1 VRNPPERIGD
11 WQSWEA
17 AMTGEV
23 SGAGF
28 LKEEYQVLRGE
39 ILKRTELQHQ
49 LISIA
54 LLAFGSLLAL
64 GFGKDGSP
72 QATLAYPLLTVALAA
87 AWSQHDIR
95 IRQIGE
101 YIRDNIEPQCLGPGK
116 GWEHFLL
123 KSGAENLRVGKR
135 AQWST
140 RVILFITPV
149 LAVVL
154 ARFKIRTVIPT
165 DVIDGLLTSVDI
177 LCIAITAYLFWRI
190 KSTSK
195 T

>member
-1 VRNPPERIGD
+1 
-11 WQSWEA
+11 
-17 AMTGEV
+17 MTGEV

-95 IRQIGE
+95 IGE

-123 KSGAENLRVGKR
+123 QSGAENLRVGKR

-154 ARFKIRTVIPT
+154 ARFKIRTVVPT
-165 DVIDGLLTSVDI
+165 DVIDRLLTSVDI

-190 KSTSK
+190 KSTAK

>member
-1 VRNPPERIGD
+1 
-11 WQSWEA
+11 
-17 AMTGEV
+17 MTEDV
-23 SGAGF
+23 NGAGF
-28 LKEEYQVLRGE
+28 LKEEYQALRGE

-54 LLAFGSLLAL
+54 LVAFGSLLAL

-95 IRQIGE
+95 IRQMGA
-101 YIRDNIEPQCLGPGK
+101 YIKDSIEPQLLGTGK
-116 GWEHFLL
+116 GWEHFLEW
-123 KSGAENLRVGKR
+123 SGAESERVGKR

-140 RVILFITPV
+140 RVILFITPI
-149 LAVVL
+149 LAVIF
-154 ARFKIRTVIPT
+154 ARFKIGMPVDPVDR
-165 DVIDGLLTSVDI
+165 LLTGMDI

-190 KSTSK
+190 KSR
-195 T
+195 

>member
-1 VRNPPERIGD
+1 MTGEV
-11 WQSWEA
+11 
-17 AMTGEV
+17 TGEV

-101 YIRDNIEPQCLGPGK
+101 YIRDNIEPQCLGPSLTVADQAL
-116 GWEHFLL
+116 H
-123 KSGAENLRVGKR
+123 ACAPVY
-135 AQWST
+135 
-140 RVILFITPV
+140 VISI
-149 LAVVL
+149 AH
-154 ARFKIRTVIPT
+154 
-165 DVIDGLLTSVDI
+165 LTYSRYV
-177 LCIAITAYLFWRI
+177 T
-190 KSTSK
+190 
-195 T
+195 